1 MNSVIPDIGFIL
13 STFGY
18 SSLLL
23 LLFTVRKPGLAKYL
37 LILATAATAVW
48 SLSHVTMLFGSIE
61 ISNLFLHDT
70 LKQTVWLVFLL
81 ACIRDDFSS
90 IRQVLV
96 KPIALV
102 MLIVPVLSVVLP
114 LTISL
119 DIKWLFLGQTVIAL
133 QVLVMLELI
142 YRQAGDSKWAY
153 KPLILFLGATNLFE
167 FVTFANATMVGSL
180 EVNYIAARGYIY
192 AALLPFLVLAIR
204 RIKHWGVE
212 IFISRDVVLH
222 SSLLMVAG
230 AYLFLMG
237 LVGYFVKFIGG
248 EWGTTIQIVLI
259 ALSVALLMT
268 LFLTNSFRV
277 KIRIFI
283 TKHFFANQFD
293 YRIEWLKLTE
303 ALQANES
310 DLNDVYHSAL
320 NGLIQAIEYEK
331 GILLKLQ
338 GNNLID
344 KGKIGYEDI
353 SDKERLLLDDICQ
366 YCSTKNWIVDI
377 EELRYKPF
385 VYEGLKVNHSVLNEC
400 QFQMVLPIYKS
411 NQLWGLAAV
420 STSKEAKRLNWEL
433 RDYLSAVTAQVSS
446 FVFHHEAG
454 REVAENAQFAAFNRM
469 SAFVLHDLKNVLAQI
484 DLILCNAEQHKS
496 NPEFID
502 DTFETLQHTKSRMEK
517 MLRQL
522 TDKNEAQVSLE
533 KVCLIS
539 DIIQDVVD
547 KKCAGN
553 LPIPKLSVKQEK
565 QLVIDEEKFGNV
577 IYHLISNAQQATPD
591 DGEVLVEVDVSE
603 DQRYVCISVKDDGEG
618 MSEEFIDTRL
628 FKPFDTTKG
637 NAGMGIGAY
646 DAKNFVEKIGGILKV
661 DSKLH
666 QGSTFTLTLPAE

>member
-1 MNSVIPDIGFIL
+1 MIPDIGFIL
-13 STFGY
+13 STIGY
-18 SSLLL
+18 SLLLL

-37 LILATAATAVW
+37 LILATAGTAAW
-48 SLSHVTMLFGSIE
+48 SLSHVTMLFGSIQ
-61 ISNLFLHDT
+61 IAQLFLFDSI
-70 LKQTVWLVFLL
+70 KQTIWLVFLL

-90 IRQVLV
+90 IKQVLV
-96 KPIALV
+96 KPIALI
-102 MLIVPVLSVVLP
+102 MLIVPIVSIFLP
-114 LTISL
+114 LVIEVNLT
-119 DIKWLFLGQTVIAL
+119 WQFLGQTIIAL

-142 YRQAGDSKWAY
+142 YRQANEYKWAY

-180 EVNYIAARGYIY
+180 EVNYIAARGFIY
-192 AALLPFLVLAIR
+192 VALLPFLILAIR

-230 AYLFLMG
+230 AYLVLMG

-320 NGLIQAIEYEK
+320 NGLIQAIEYERGVLFK
-331 GILLKLQ
+331 IQ
-338 GNNLID
+338 GTRLTE
-344 KGKIGYEDI
+344 KAKIGREDI
-353 SDKERLLLDDICQ
+353 SSKELQLLDSINH
-366 YCSTKNWIVDI
+366 YCESKNWIVDL

-385 VYEGLKVNHSVLNEC
+385 VYEGLKINHSLLNEC
-400 QFQMVLPIYKS
+400 DFQMVLPIYKS
-411 NQLWGLAAV
+411 NQLWGLAAI
-420 STSKEAKRLNWEL
+420 STKKTPKRLNWEL

-484 DLILCNAEQHKS
+484 DLILCNAEQHKT

-522 TDKNEAQVSLE
+522 TDKKEAQLSLQ
-533 KVCLIS
+533 KVCLVSTVIKAV
-539 DIIQDVVD
+539 ID

-553 LPIPKLSVKQEK
+553 LPIPSLKVKDEK
-565 QLVIDEEKFGNV
+565 ELVIDEEKFGNV
-577 IYHLISNAQQATPD
+577 IYHLINNAQQATAD
-591 DGEVLVEVDVSE
+591 SGEVMVEVDVSE
-603 DQRYVCISVKDDGEG
+603 DQRYVCVTIKDSGEG
-618 MSEEFIDTRL
+618 MSQEFIETRL

-646 DAKNFVEKIGGILKV
+646 DAKNFVEKIGGILNV
-661 DSKLH
+661 RSKLH
-666 QGSTFTLTLPAE
+666 EGSVFSLTLPAE